1 MKRLLLFFLGIFLI
15 SMSTSAGPAQPQLI
29 KDTQPDGTVIE
40 YYLRGDEKINWMESP
55 DGHTLLLDN
64 DGRIVYALKNSEGD
78 IEPSDIIYKNTQL
91 KKSFDPRINAIPQKL
106 FYSTSQVNSML
117 QIWNIEKEQ
126 VKGRALGTRPYTGE
140 FRVLCVLVDFVDNPM
155 TTENVK
161 SKFEMLLNQ
170 RGYTGTLGN
179 PAYGSVKD
187 YFLENSYGKVNITF
201 DVIGPYRA
209 EEMSN
214 YRGAGVYK
222 VTNLSKLGKFLIK
235 NKIQNESELDLSL
248 YADPSGEIN
257 RLHIIYAGEDQAFA
271 GLANGFAW
279 SHQYGFGMGGSLEPG
294 NPDDYDCV
302 SSKDGQTYTFK
313 RYSCSAE
320 LSPNM
325 RNRDER
331 KVSTIGTPTHELAH
345 LLFESK
351 DFYDGNGVYK
361 GTGQW
366 DLMAGG
372 SHNYITDNFYT
383 SMFYGNSPAH
393 MNMYEKIRLGWVK
406 PQVLTTSGSFSLE
419 NAAENPVA
427 YIYQKGNNLT
437 DFTSLENVQDDFFI
451 LENRQKKGFDAGLL
465 NGPQYNGPLFQ
476 GGLLIYRVDKNIRN
490 SSGPNYTYPQRIYPV
505 CASSTYAFPGQIE
518 GGNIVDSY
526 GDINNIGCVFGN
538 EYTSFTDETVPS
550 AKTILEYS
558 NGSVTSS
565 TETGKPLT
573 HIVNQDGI
581 VTFRFGNLSNFKYHE
596 DDKEGLRQLLRQGNN
611 AIMAFRHTSV
621 NDTLTWYESEEWVK
635 QVSEWFIPLTWNN
648 EIPKRITK
656 IISSPALTPSIEGL
670 LDCRYFQKIE
680 CLSAQGL
687 EISQI
692 IASELPFLKE
702 VNASY
707 LPLSYLDLS
716 GSTSVEKLQCYY
728 TYLKFSTLPDPAII
742 KEEYSYTP
750 QYKIK
755 GGEVNVGEIID
766 LSSEYNIKG
775 SLTTYTWYNKFN
787 QVVTLNSP
795 ENGKFIPDPS
805 FRNEELTCKMSNA
818 AFPDLVLEYS
828 VKINNIYDEDD
839 KEGLRQILRMPLEGS
854 NKFVYEMVGLD
865 TADTLTWYASQDWI
879 GKITNYIKTDWNTEI
894 PSRMTFISIYSLDIA
909 GLLDCGNFKK
919 LQQLDLYGTKISQ
932 LDISKNMNLV
942 SLWCTLNPILE
953 LDLTQN
959 LSLVSLNCSAR
970 TLTNIDVT
978 NNKNLKSLIC
988 VGNPLSSL
996 DISNNLLLEYL
1007 DIHFTEITQIDL
1019 SKNTKLKH
1027 FESRSTPIGNID
1039 FSQNTEL
1046 ETISCYNSQM
1056 TILDISKN
1064 TKLKSLT
1071 CDDNYLKFSTLPII
1085 SPFKEQYHSQKPI
1098 IGEKTPSDQIID
1110 LSSEYNINGNITN
1123 YYWREVTGT
1132 PVSVKSLGNGK
1143 FIAEGYAGKHLE
1155 CLMSNDTFINLIL
1168 TFRVEIIEGDIQLKD
1183 HLKVNLENNH
1193 SVNTSKTFQVYANT
1207 NVANPDEVHFGLY
1220 NPVNGDLRDSLIVL
1234 SRTNNV
1240 YTCQLRSQTTNS
1252 AYMLMPYIYKNGER
1266 KDIER
1271 TESSP
1276 WVDKLPI
1283 KVNEDIWGRSLTS
1296 YAPSEDVSA
1305 NKYIQLN
1312 INNKV
1317 NELFEIDQFVPFK
1330 VYMPTTAPAEAR
1342 IGLFYPNGTFY
1353 TDITN
1358 TRSSYTYTCEI
1369 TDEVQDGN
1377 YIIMP
1382 YIKHEGKIKVVER
1395 TTGSKL
1401 MDRLPVKVN
1410 EVDIWG
1416 DDIWAD
1422 TSLKVAFSEGADK
1435 NTSVSVVFEKASDIL
1450 SIYAPTEVIQ
1460 SEIYNM
1466 QGVLVKKVNQDS
1478 RFSLNNLH
1486 TGVYIVKVTTP
1497 QGISTHKIKKD

>member
-126 VKGRALGTRPYTGE
+126 VKGRVLGTRPYTGE
-140 FRVLCVLVDFVDNPM
+140 FRVLCVLVDFADNPM

-187 YFLENSYGKVNITF
+187 YFWENSYGKVNITF
-201 DVIGPYRA
+201 DVVGPYRA

-325 RNRDER
+325 RNRDEK

-558 NGSVTSS
+558 NGSVTSA

-581 VTFRFGNLSNFKYHE
+581 VTFRFDNPNFKIQQYHE
-596 DDKEGLRQLLRQGNN
+596 DDKEGLRQFLRQPSAMINKLNLELLGISVTDTVNWYISEDWVN
-611 AIMAFRHTSV
+611 KINTSQPYTSV
-621 NDTLTWYESEEWVK
+621 QWNEESPRRI
-635 QVSEWFIPLTWNN
+635 QVIFLSTVD
-648 EIPKRITK
+648 K
-656 IISSPALTPSIEGL
+656 ISGF
-670 LDCRYFQKIE
+670 LDCSRFTK
-680 CLSAQGL
+680 L
-687 EISQI
+687 ES
-692 IASELPFLKE
+692 L
-702 VNASY
+702 VN
-707 LPLSYLDLS
+707 
-716 GSTSVEKLQCYY
+716 
-728 TYLKFSTLPDPAII
+728 
-742 KEEYSYTP
+742 
-750 QYKIK
+750 
-755 GGEVNVGEIID
+755 
-766 LSSEYNIKG
+766 
-775 SLTTYTWYNKFN
+775 
-787 QVVTLNSP
+787 
-795 ENGKFIPDPS
+795 NG
-805 FRNEELTCKMSNA
+805 T
-818 AFPDLVLEYS
+818 
-828 VKINNIYDEDD
+828 
-839 KEGLRQILRMPLEGS
+839 
-854 NKFVYEMVGLD
+854 
-865 TADTLTWYASQDWI
+865 
-879 GKITNYIKTDWNTEI
+879 
-894 PSRMTFISIYSLDIA
+894 SIY
-909 GLLDCGNFKK
+909 
-919 LQQLDLYGTKISQ
+919 Q
-932 LDISKNMNLV
+932 LDISKNKELTTLACFSYDKITQLDVSNNLK
-942 SLWCTLNPILE
+942 LKDLRFYGYGLTE
-953 LDLTQN
+953 L
-959 LSLVSLNCSAR
+959 
-970 TLTNIDVT
+970 DVT
-978 NNKNLKSLIC
+978 NNEALVILHCNASRLSKLDLTKNLLLE
-988 VGNPLSSL
+988 VLDLAGNLNL
-996 DISNNLLLEYL
+996 KEIDISNNKKLKSFDCHFDKLKMLDVSENKELEYL
-1007 DIHFTEITQIDL
+1007 DCSD
-1019 SKNTKLKH
+1019 N
-1027 FESRSTPIGNID
+1027 
-1039 FSQNTEL
+1039 EL
-1046 ETISCYNSQM
+1046 TR
-1056 TILDISKN
+1056 LDISSN
-1064 TKLKSLT
+1064 TNLIALR
-1071 CDDNYLKFSTLPII
+1071 CYNNYMTFSGLPIFNLGSSEQLPYGYAYSY
-1085 SPFKEQYHSQKPI
+1085 SPQKPI
-1098 IGEKTPSDQIID
+1098 WAENPSNQIID
-1110 LSSEYNINGNITN
+1110 LSSEYNINGNITT
-1123 YYWREVTGT
+1123 YYWFDGEVT
-1132 PVSVKSLGNGK
+1132 PLYSADGK
-1143 FIAEGYAGKHLE
+1143 FIAK
-1155 CLMSNDTFINLIL
+1155 NDQTYSVACTMKNATFPDL
-1168 TFRVEIIEGDIQLKD
+1168 TIQYRIVKTSSIPIELKD
-1183 HLKVNLENNH
+1183 HLKVNIENIH
-1193 SVNTSKTFQVYANT
+1193 SINKNQTFQIYANT
-1207 NVANPDEVHFGLY
+1207 NIANPDELRFGLY
-1220 NPVNGDLRDSLIVL
+1220 NPTNGDLRDSLIVV
-1234 SRTNNV
+1234 SKTNNV
-1240 YTCQLRSQTTNS
+1240 FTCQLRSQTNYGS
-1252 AYMLMPYIYKNGER
+1252 YMLMPYTYELGER

-1271 TESSP
+1271 SASSP
-1276 WVDKLPI
+1276 WIDKLPI

-1296 YAPSEDVSA
+1296 YVPSEDVSA

-1358 TRSSYTYTCEI
+1358 TRSTYTYTCEI